1 MVRVKRQCAFLLVVA
16 LLSGSGVVHAA
27 FTDIPANSR
36 YTDAF
41 AYLQKKNIVL
51 GFSDGTVRPGKFL
64 SRVEGLAS
72 VLRMREQYAPQV
84 VWFTENLP
92 AMPLFTDMKQEE
104 WYAPYVEV
112 GFLEGIVKGMGDG
125 SFRPAKPLTVE
136 QALVMLKRA
145 MRDESTI
152 AFQSSDR
159 ITNVPNQWFT
169 DAVSWAIDRNLV
181 GPGERISLGTPITR

>member
-16 LLSGSGVVHAA
+16 LLSSSGIAHGA
-27 FTDIPANSR
+27 FMDVPTNSR

-51 GFSDGTVRPGKFL
+51 GFSDGTVRPGKLL

-92 AMPLFTDMKQEE
+92 GMALFTDMNQEE

-112 GFLEGIVKGMGDG
+112 GFLEGVVKGMGDG
-125 SFRPAKPLTVE
+125 SFRPASSLTVE

-145 MRDESTI
+145 MRDESTNTYR
-152 AFQSSDR
+152 SS
-159 ITNVPNQWFT
+159 IQLTNVP
-169 DAVSWAIDRNLV
+169 DA
-181 GPGERISLGTPITR
+181 